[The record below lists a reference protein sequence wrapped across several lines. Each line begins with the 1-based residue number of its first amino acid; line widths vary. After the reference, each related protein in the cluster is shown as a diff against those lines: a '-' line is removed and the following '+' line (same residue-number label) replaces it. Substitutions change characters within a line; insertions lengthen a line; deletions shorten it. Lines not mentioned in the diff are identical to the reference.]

1 MKNILFHSNQLCIRG
16 TEVAMYDYAH
26 YNETLLGNKSYIVSK
41 RGSDMGALKKFEDRF
56 EVFLYNNFEEIE
68 DIIKQRQIDFT
79 YLTKA
84 GDIDGKV
91 TKSSKNLIHAVFQH
105 YNPHGDRYVYI
116 SKWLAEK
123 MSKDSNNYIPY
134 IVNLPLPQ
142 KKDLRNKLNIPENVT
157 VIGRHGGL
165 DEFNIEFAM
174 RAVYD
179 VCRQRDDIYFVF
191 MNTRE
196 FCSHKQI
203 IFINASYNLQ
213 NKSDFINMCDGMIH
227 ARQFGESFG
236 LAIAEFLF
244 HNKPVISCREGID
257 TAHLTMLK
265 DKGLWYSSYQECFNI
280 LVNFDKQSHQTINYK
295 ELVAEYTPENVMK
308 RFNNLFLI

>member
-203 IFINASYNLQ
+203 IFIN
-213 NKSDFINMCDGMIH
+213 
-227 ARQFGESFG
+227 
-236 LAIAEFLF
+236 
-244 HNKPVISCREGID
+244 
-257 TAHLTMLK
+257 
-265 DKGLWYSSYQECFNI
+265 
-280 LVNFDKQSHQTINYK
+280 
-295 ELVAEYTPENVMK
+295 
-308 RFNNLFLI
+308 